1 MPTKKKAE
9 KEKHTALKAGGIFQ
23 TRANATAHRKHKNDQ
38 HELKLHF
45 SQATHK
51 HTKKWTGWQKRD
63 LWWTL
68 NCRKGEPRNRI
79 RAPPLRPKYAPG
91 DNH

>member
-45 SQATHK
+45 SQATH
-51 HTKKWTGWQKRD
+51 TKMDGMAE
-63 LWWTL
+63 
-68 NCRKGEPRNRI
+68 KGPVVDVELP
-79 RAPPLRPKYAPG
+79 
-91 DNH
+91 